1 MKKTYNKP
9 TIEFIYFEHEDII
22 TTSCGYC
29 CYDDSEHGHGN
40 HYGWGDPQPGHGNDG
55 GHGHN
60 HGGHGHH

>member
-1 MKKTYNKP
+1 MKKVYTKP
-9 TIEFIYFEHEDII
+9 TVEFIYLGNEDII
-22 TTSCGYC
+22 TTSGGC
-29 CYDDSEHGHGN
+29 CYCDEHENHGN